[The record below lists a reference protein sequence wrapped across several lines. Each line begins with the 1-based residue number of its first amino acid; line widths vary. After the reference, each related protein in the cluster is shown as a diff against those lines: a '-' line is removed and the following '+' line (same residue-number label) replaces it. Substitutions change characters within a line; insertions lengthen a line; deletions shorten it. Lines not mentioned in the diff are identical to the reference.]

1 MVTLSR
7 HFSYAIDGQLFCRDG
22 VTGTACSSCICPCR
36 KKPVVGK
43 LKLCKSYKPS
53 QRPPAAQAGEPH
65 DPDRNHDLFGQ
76 PPDEGPRLRLTLAA
90 PGVLISLTVALA
102 LAAYIQERPN
112 TAGLVPDGEFD
123 ANRAFA
129 DLKRLVSFGPR
140 PPGSGALEQSR
151 EFITGQLRAAGAA
164 VVLDTFS
171 APTPL
176 GPIPMSNIVAKI
188 PGDSSAVVIIAG
200 HYDTK
205 RMNFPFVGVNDGGSS
220 AAFLLEMARV
230 LVRRKNSLT
239 YWLVFFDGEEAL
251 QRWSNTDGLYGS
263 RHFAQELSAQGTL
276 NQVRALIL
284 VDMIGDAHLDIHR
297 ESHSTPWLND
307 IVFSAAQ
314 RLGYGQYF
322 VTSPRAIEDNHASI
336 LELGVPAID
345 ILDLDYGPFNL
356 YWHTRYDTVDKCNP
370 ASLAIVARV
379 VLATLAALETTLP
392 SRPGGASQ

>member
-1 MVTLSR
+1 MRTKSSDR
-7 HFSYAIDGQLFCRDG
+7 
-22 VTGTACSSCICPCR
+22 SCITGLVR
-36 KKPVVGK
+36 
-43 LKLCKSYKPS
+43 
-53 QRPPAAQAGEPH
+53 RQAVRRRFE
-65 DPDRNHDLFGQ
+65 
-76 PPDEGPRLRLTLAA
+76 A
-90 PGVLISLTVALA
+90 A
-102 LAAYIQERPN
+102 LAASGALASMASSLPLFAFVQARPN
-112 TAGLVPDGEFD
+112 VPTLSGDSEFDGERSFT
-123 ANRAFA
+123 

-140 PPGSGALEQSR
+140 PPGSRALEQSR
-151 EFITGQLRAAGAA
+151 EFIAGELHAAGATVA
-164 VVLDTFS
+164 LDSFTAS
-171 APTPL
+171 TPL
-176 GPIPMSNIVAKI
+176 GSIPMTNLVAKI
-188 PGDSSAVVIIAG
+188 PGTSSAVVIIAG

-205 RMNFPFVGVNDGGSS
+205 RTNFPFVGANDGGSS

-230 LVRRKNSLT
+230 LARRKNSLS

-322 VTSPRAIEDNHASI
+322 VTSPRAIEDDHASI

>member
-1 MVTLSR
+1 MTNL
-7 HFSYAIDGQLFCRDG
+7 
-22 VTGTACSSCICPCR
+22 
-36 KKPVVGK
+36 VGK
-43 LKLCKSYKPS
+43 I
-53 QRPPAAQAGEPH
+53 AG
-65 DPDRNHDLFGQ
+65 G
-76 PPDEGPRLRLTLAA
+76 
-90 PGVLISLTVALA
+90 
-102 LAAYIQERPN
+102 
-112 TAGLVPDGEFD
+112 
-123 ANRAFA
+123 
-129 DLKRLVSFGPR
+129 
-140 PPGSGALEQSR
+140 
-151 EFITGQLRAAGAA
+151 
-164 VVLDTFS
+164 
-171 APTPL
+171 
-176 GPIPMSNIVAKI
+176 
-188 PGDSSAVVIIAG
+188 SSAVVIIAG

-205 RMNFPFVGVNDGGSS
+205 RTNFPFVGANDGGSS

-230 LVRRKNSLT
+230 LARRKNSLT

-314 RLGYGQYF
+314 RLGYGRYF
-322 VTSPRAIEDNHASI
+322 LNTPRAIEDDHTPF

-345 ILDLDYGPFNL
+345 IIDLDYGPFNL

-379 VLATLAALETTLP
+379 VLAALAVIETNLP
-392 SRPGGASQ
+392 SQPRGASS